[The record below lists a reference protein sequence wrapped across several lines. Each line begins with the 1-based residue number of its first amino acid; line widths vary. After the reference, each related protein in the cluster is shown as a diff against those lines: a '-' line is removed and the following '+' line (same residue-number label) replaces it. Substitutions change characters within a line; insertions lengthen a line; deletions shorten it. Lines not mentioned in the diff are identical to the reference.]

1 MEIRKSGIFYLKKK
15 KGFKSNHLE
24 FILFLVKSGR
34 FVFKEN
40 NIYIINFVTS
50 MYVKSNHLNKLQFFF
65 FFFFESV
72 KKSMLEGISD
82 TYTTHDLLN
91 H

>member
-65 FFFFESV
+65 FFLNQL
-72 KKSMLEGISD
+72 KKVCLKGYLIHTQPMI
-82 TYTTHDLLN
+82 Y
-91 H
+91 